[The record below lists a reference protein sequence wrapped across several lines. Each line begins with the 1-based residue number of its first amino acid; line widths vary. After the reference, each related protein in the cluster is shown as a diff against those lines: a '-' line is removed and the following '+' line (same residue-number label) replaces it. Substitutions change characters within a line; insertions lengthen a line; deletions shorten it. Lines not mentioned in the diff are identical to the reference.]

1 MDRGCG
7 GILGGHAT
15 AAAATAKIYVFR
27 LSDLDELIDDEDY
40 TLNNVLN
47 VPTWEPRSKED
58 MVKNAIECSK
68 GAPTQCSS
76 LKLTPM
82 ETAKTVYSFYSL
94 KCRHA
99 LT

>member
-1 MDRGCG
+1 MTIVHLSGLTLHTSLNR
-7 GILGGHAT
+7 
-15 AAAATAKIYVFR
+15 R

-68 GAPTQCSS
+68 GT
-76 LKLTPM
+76 
-82 ETAKTVYSFYSL
+82 
-94 KCRHA
+94 R
-99 LT
+99 